1 MSFTT
6 PAALLLLALLPL
18 VAWLVWPV
26 DRRPVERR
34 PANRRPV
41 DQRPASRRPGAARP
55 RPRSGWPG
63 LVLRLL
69 ILALL
74 ILSLAGA
81 QLVRAVDDLAV
92 VFLVDAS
99 DSMSRESVAAAEAFV
114 REAVGA
120 MGPDDR
126 AGVILFGANALVEQP
141 LRRFESADNLPPFAS
156 QPGRLHTDLAEALRL
171 SLALLPG
178 DAARRVVV
186 LSDGAAT
193 TGDTAEAARLAAASG
208 VSIDTV
214 YLPRPAAPNEVIVRD
229 VAAPARVG
237 QGETF
242 RLEIAAESTTATPA
256 TLRVLGDGV
265 VVYEE
270 EVQLQPG
277 GNNFVVRLTAAAPG
291 FARYRV
297 QLSPPAAADT
307 FPQNNELAAFTEI
320 TGQPRV
326 LIVAADPSV
335 GAGLRP
341 APTAADPSVGAGLR
355 PAPTANDEPA
365 FDEAAQLAAAL
376 AASGLTVERVAP
388 AALPPTPGDLA
399 DYAGVMLVNVNARDL
414 SPRQMAALQ
423 SYVRD
428 LGGGLTA
435 VGGPDSFGMG
445 GYFDTP
451 LEEALPVNM
460 QIEDEERFP
469 SVSLVLVIDR
479 SGSMSA
485 EEGGVTKIQLAAEG
499 AVRALQLLNQNDEM
513 TLITVDEAPDA
524 IIGPVTAANRD
535 EAIEQMRRLGAGG
548 GGIFVYNGLQ
558 AAAEVLDS
566 STNEVR
572 HIIVLADG
580 ADAEQKEGV
589 PELIG
594 ELTAQG
600 VTVSMVSIG
609 RGPDTPWLQQ
619 MAELGNGR
627 FHVTDQAAN
636 LPQIFT
642 QETAAIQRSYLVEE
656 RFFPAQV
663 SSSPI
668 LAGIR
673 ETPALYGYVA
683 TSPKATALVVLETPQ
698 TDPLLAQW
706 QYGLGRSLAWTS
718 DATGRWAQEWVRWG
732 GFATFWNQ
740 AARWTFGGQQAGG
753 LAAAVRL
760 DGERARLTVDAQDES
775 GAFRNDLAL
784 TANVV
789 GATGETETL
798 TLRPVAPGRYEATFT
813 PQTEGAYFIGVG
825 TTADGRPP
833 TADGEDASSSSG
845 QPSAV
850 GGLQTTAGWV
860 LGYSP
865 EYADLTGNP
874 ALLASLAAQTGGRA
888 LDTAEGSGPGPAAV
902 FAHDLAAAPAAQPIW
917 PWLTLAAALLLPL
930 DVAVRRLA
938 LTRRDWERIR
948 NYELGIRN
956 KERGQGP
963 GARDERMEQML
974 QAVGRFGKSPHTAES
989 AASDA
994 GRVTSDERRATSA
1007 ESTSSDVGA
1016 AGRVTS
1022 DERRATSAE
1031 SAGRTTDDQ
1040 PPTTTDQGPTPTD
1053 QPSPDD
1059 TLAARLRKRRNL

>member
-580 ADAEQKEGV
+580 SDAEQKEGV

-902 FAHDLAAAPAAQPIW
+902 FAHDLEAAPAAQPIW

-930 DVAVRRLA
+930 DVAVRRLT
-938 LTRRDWERIR
+938 LTRRDWARLWAGATADRRRPPAEPERAEGMSALLEAKKR
-948 NYELGIRN
+948 
-956 KERGQGP
+956 
-963 GARDERMEQML
+963 A
-974 QAVGRFGKSPHTAES
+974 AVGRFGKSPDVVGGEWRVASTES
-989 AASDA
+989 VGMDA
-994 GRVTSDERRATSA
+994 GHPPVP
-1007 ESTSSDVGA
+1007 
-1016 AGRVTS
+1016 
-1022 DERRATSAE
+1022 SAE
-1031 SAGRTTDDQ
+1031 SASSDADGLPVAGGEGRVAQNQ
-1040 PPTTTDQGPTPTD
+1040 PPTTNDQLPNE
-1053 QPSPDD
+1053 
-1059 TLAARLRKRRNL
+1059 TLAARLRRRPNG

>member
-18 VAWLVWPV
+18 VAWLVWPT
-26 DRRPVERR
+26 DRQLTGQRR
-34 PANRRPV
+34 
-41 DQRPASRRPGAARP
+41 AAGRP

-81 QLVRAVDDLAV
+81 QLVRAVNDLAV

-99 DSMSRESVAAAEAFV
+99 DSMSRESAAAAEAFV
-114 REAVGA
+114 REAVA
-120 MGPDDR
+120 TMGPDDR
-126 AGVILFGANALVEQP
+126 AGVVLFGANALVEQP
-141 LRRFESADNLPPFAS
+141 LRRFESADDLPPFAS

-171 SLALLPG
+171 SLALLPA
-178 DAARRVVV
+178 DAVRRIVV

-256 TLRVLGDGV
+256 TLRVLGDGA

-270 EVQLQPG
+270 VVQLQPG
-277 GNNFVVRLTAAAPG
+277 SNNFVVRLAAAAPA

-326 LIVAADPSV
+326 LIVAADP
-335 GAGLRP
+335 
-341 APTAADPSVGAGLR
+341 
-355 PAPTANDEPA
+355 TANAP
-365 FDEAAQLAAAL
+365 DEAEQLAAAL

-399 DYAGVMLVNVNARDL
+399 DYAGVILVNVNARDL
-414 SPRQMAALQ
+414 SPRVMAALQ
-423 SYVRD
+423 LYVRD

-485 EEGGVTKIQLAAEG
+485 EEDGVTKIQLAAEG

-548 GGIFVYNGLQ
+548 GGIFVRAGLA
-558 AAAEVLDS
+558 AAAEALADS
-566 STNEVR
+566 ANEVQ

-580 ADAEQKEGV
+580 SDAEQKEGV

-609 RGPDTPWLQQ
+609 QGPDTPWLQQ

-642 QETAAIQRSYLVEE
+642 QETAAIQRSYLVEK
-656 RFFPAQV
+656 RFFPAQI

-683 TSPKATALVVLETPQ
+683 TSPKATAQVALETQ
-698 TDPLLAQW
+698 QSDPLLAQW

-732 GFATFWNQ
+732 
-740 AARWTFGGQQAGG
+740 
-753 LAAAVRL
+753 
-760 DGERARLTVDAQDES
+760 
-775 GAFRNDLAL
+775 
-784 TANVV
+784 
-789 GATGETETL
+789 
-798 TLRPVAPGRYEATFT
+798 
-813 PQTEGAYFIGVG
+813 
-825 TTADGRPP
+825 
-833 TADGEDASSSSG
+833 
-845 QPSAV
+845 
-850 GGLQTTAGWV
+850 
-860 LGYSP
+860 
-865 EYADLTGNP
+865 
-874 ALLASLAAQTGGRA
+874 
-888 LDTAEGSGPGPAAV
+888 
-902 FAHDLAAAPAAQPIW
+902 
-917 PWLTLAAALLLPL
+917 
-930 DVAVRRLA
+930 
-938 LTRRDWERIR
+938 
-948 NYELGIRN
+948 
-956 KERGQGP
+956 
-963 GARDERMEQML
+963 
-974 QAVGRFGKSPHTAES
+974 
-989 AASDA
+989 
-994 GRVTSDERRATSA
+994 
-1007 ESTSSDVGA
+1007 
-1016 AGRVTS
+1016 
-1022 DERRATSAE
+1022 
-1031 SAGRTTDDQ
+1031 
-1040 PPTTTDQGPTPTD
+1040 
-1053 QPSPDD
+1053 
-1059 TLAARLRKRRNL
+1059 

>member
-580 ADAEQKEGV
+580 SDAEQKEGV

-740 AARWTFGGQQAGG
+740 AARWTFGGRQAGG

-825 TTADGRPP
+825 TTAGGETTADGRRP
-833 TADGEDASSSSG
+833 TADGEEPSSSG
-845 QPSAV
+845 QPSVV
-850 GGLQTTAGWV
+850 GGPQTTAGWV

-865 EYADLTGNP
+865 EYAELSGNP

-888 LDTAEGSGPGPAAV
+888 LDTAEGTGPGPAAV
-902 FAHDLAAAPAAQPIW
+902 FAHDLDAAPAAQPIW

-930 DVAVRRLA
+930 DVAARRL
-938 LTRRDWERIR
+938 TFTKRDWAQAWAKVTADRRRPTATPERT
-948 NYELGIRN
+948 ETM
-956 KERGQGP
+956 
-963 GARDERMEQML
+963 AQML
-974 QAVGRFGKSPHTAES
+974 RAKEEATVGRVGNPPAP
-989 AASDA
+989 
-994 GRVTSDERRATSA
+994 VTNDERRATDGD
-1007 ESTSSDVGA
+1007 ST
-1016 AGRVTS
+1016 R
-1022 DERRATSAE
+1022 
-1031 SAGRTTDDQ
+1031 RTTDDQ
-1040 PPTTTDQGPTPTD
+1040 PLTTNDQRPTPTD
-1053 QPSPDD
+1053 QPLPDE
-1059 TLAARLRKRRNL
+1059 TLAARLRKRKRPS

>member
-341 APTAADPSVGAGLR
+341 APTA
-355 PAPTANDEPA
+355 NDEPA

-580 ADAEQKEGV
+580 SDAEQKEGV

-902 FAHDLAAAPAAQPIW
+902 FAHDLEAAPAAQPIW
-917 PWLTLAAALLLPL
+917 PWLTLLATLLLPL
-930 DVAVRRLA
+930 DVAARRLT
-938 LTRRDWERIR
+938 LTRQDWARVWGRITNYELRIR
-948 NYELGIRN
+948 NEEAEPERGERLAQLLRAKEKKGQELGIEHYELGGTV
-956 KERGQGP
+956 RGEELSESGISP
-963 GARDERMEQML
+963 AEGGSAEPSN
-974 QAVGRFGKSPHTAES
+974 AVGPS
-989 AASDA
+989 SDA
-994 GRVTSDERRATSA
+994 PTVGE
-1007 ESTSSDVGA
+1007 ES
-1016 AGRVTS
+1016 
-1022 DERRATSAE
+1022 
-1031 SAGRTTDDQ
+1031 
-1040 PPTTTDQGPTPTD
+1040 
-1053 QPSPDD
+1053 
-1059 TLAARLRKRRNL
+1059 LAARLRKRRETHKL

>member
-6 PAALLLLALLPL
+6 PVALLLLAALPL
-18 VAWLVWPV
+18 VAWWVWP
-26 DRRPVERR
+26 
-34 PANRRPV
+34 AG
-41 DQRPASRRPGAARP
+41 SRRSGPRP
-55 RPRSGWPG
+55 RPRSGWVG

-74 ILSLAGA
+74 VLSLAGA
-81 QLVRAVDDLAV
+81 QLARAVDDLAV
-92 VFLVDAS
+92 VFLVDGS
-99 DSMSRESVAAAEAFV
+99 DSMSRESAAAAEAFV
-114 REAVGA
+114 RQAVGA

-126 AGVILFGANALVEQP
+126 AGIVLFGANALVEQP
-141 LRRFESADNLPPFAS
+141 LRRFDSADDLPPFAS

-171 SLALLPG
+171 SLALLPA

-208 VSIDTV
+208 VSVDTV
-214 YLPRPAAPNEVIVRD
+214 YLPRPAAPNEVIVRN

-256 TLRVLGDGV
+256 TLRVLGDGA

-270 EVQLQPG
+270 DVQLQPG
-277 GNNFVVRLTAAAPG
+277 ANNFVVRLAAAAPA

-326 LIVAADPSV
+326 LIVAADP
-335 GAGLRP
+335 
-341 APTAADPSVGAGLR
+341 
-355 PAPTANDEPA
+355 TANAPDEA
-365 FDEAAQLAAAL
+365 ALDEAAQLSVAL
-376 AASGLTVERVAP
+376 AASGLTVERATP
-388 AALPPTPGDLA
+388 ATLPPTPGDLA
-399 DYAGVMLVNVNARDL
+399 DYAGVILVNVNARDL
-414 SPRQMAALQ
+414 SPRRMAALQ
-423 SYVRD
+423 AYVRD

-451 LEEALPVNM
+451 LEEALPVDM
-460 QIEDEERFP
+460 QIQDEERFP

-479 SGSMSA
+479 SGSMTA
-485 EEGGVTKIQLAAEG
+485 EEDGVTKIQLAAEG

-548 GGIFVYNGLQ
+548 GGIYVRAGLA
-558 AAAEVLDS
+558 AAAEALDGS
-566 STNEVR
+566 ANEVR

-642 QETAAIQRSYLVEE
+642 QETAAIQRTYLVEE
-656 RFFPAQV
+656 RFFPTQV

-683 TSPKATALVVLETPQ
+683 TSPKATAQVVLETQ
-698 TDPLLAQW
+698 QSDPLLAQW

-740 AARWTFGGQQAGG
+740 AARWTFGGRLAGG
-753 LAAAVRL
+753 LVAAVRPN
-760 DGERARLTVDAQDES
+760 GEQARLTVDAQDES
-775 GAFRNDLAL
+775 GAFRNGLAL

-789 GATGETETL
+789 GPTGETQTL
-798 TLRPVAPGRYEATFT
+798 ELRPTAPGRYEASFT

-825 TTADGRPP
+825 TTAGGETTADGRRP
-833 TADGEDASSSSG
+833 TADGEEPSSSG
-845 QPSAV
+845 QPSVV
-850 GGLQTTAGWV
+850 GGPQTTAGWV

-865 EYADLTGNP
+865 EYAELSGNP

-888 LDTAEGSGPGPAAV
+888 LDTAEGTAPGPAAV

-930 DVAVRRLA
+930 DVAARRL
-938 LTRRDWERIR
+938 TFTKRDWAQAWAKVTADRRRPTATPERT
-948 NYELGIRN
+948 ETM
-956 KERGQGP
+956 
-963 GARDERMEQML
+963 AQML
-974 QAVGRFGKSPHTAES
+974 RAKEEATVGRVGNPPAP
-989 AASDA
+989 
-994 GRVTSDERRATSA
+994 VTNDERRATDGD
-1007 ESTSSDVGA
+1007 ST
-1016 AGRVTS
+1016 R
-1022 DERRATSAE
+1022 
-1031 SAGRTTDDQ
+1031 RTTDDQ
-1040 PPTTTDQGPTPTD
+1040 PLTTNDQRPTPTD
-1053 QPSPDD
+1053 QPLPDE
-1059 TLAARLRKRRNL
+1059 TLAARLRRRRGSTGER

>member
-6 PAALLLLALLPL
+6 PAALLLLAALPL
-18 VAWLVWPV
+18 VAWWVWPTGA
-26 DRRPVERR
+26 RR
-34 PANRRPV
+34 
-41 DQRPASRRPGAARP
+41 GGG
-55 RPRSGWPG
+55 RPRSGWLG

-74 ILSLAGA
+74 VLSLAGA
-81 QLVRAVDDLAV
+81 QLARAVDDLAV

-99 DSMSRESVAAAEAFV
+99 DSMSRESAAAAEAFV
-114 REAVGA
+114 RQAVDA

-126 AGVILFGANALVEQP
+126 AGIVLFGANALVEQP
-141 LRRFESADNLPPFAS
+141 LHRFDAADDLPPFAS

-171 SLALLPG
+171 SLALLPA

-193 TGDTAEAARLAAASG
+193 TGDTAEAARLAAAAG
-208 VSIDTV
+208 VSVDTV

-256 TLRVLGDGV
+256 TLRVLGDGA

-270 EVQLQPG
+270 TVQLQPG
-277 GNNFVVRLTAAAPG
+277 ANNFVVRLTAAAPA

-326 LIVAADPSV
+326 LIVAADP
-335 GAGLRP
+335 
-341 APTAADPSVGAGLR
+341 TAAGD
-355 PAPTANDEPA
+355 APVL
-365 FDEAAQLAAAL
+365 DEAAQLAAAL
-376 AASGLTVERVAP
+376 AASGLTVERATP
-388 AALPPTPGDLA
+388 AGLPPTPGDLA
-399 DYAGVMLVNVNARDL
+399 DYAGVILVNVNARDL
-414 SPRQMAALQ
+414 SPRKMGALQ
-423 SYVRD
+423 TYVRD

-451 LEEALPVNM
+451 LEEALPVDM
-460 QIEDEERFP
+460 QIQDEERFP

-479 SGSMSA
+479 SGSMTA
-485 EEGGVTKIQLAAEG
+485 EEDGVTKIQLAAEG

-548 GGIFVYNGLQ
+548 GGIYVRAGLE
-558 AAAEVLDS
+558 AAAEALRAS
-566 STNEVR
+566 SNEVR

-580 ADAEQKEGV
+580 SDAEQKEGV
-589 PELIG
+589 PELLG

-609 RGPDTPWLQQ
+609 QGPDTPWLQQ

-656 RFFPAQV
+656 RFFPTQV

-683 TSPKATALVVLETPQ
+683 TSAKATAQVALETQ
-698 TDPLLAQW
+698 QSDPLLAQW

-740 AARWTFGGQQAGG
+740 AARWTFGGRAAGG
-753 LAAAVRL
+753 LAAAVQL
-760 DGERARLTVDAQDES
+760 DGERARLAVDAQDES
-775 GAFRNDLAL
+775 GAFRNGLAL

-789 GATGETETL
+789 GPTGETQTL
-798 TLRPVAPGRYEATFT
+798 TLRPTAPGRYEATFV
-813 PQTEGAYFIGVG
+813 PQTEGAYFVGVG
-825 TTADGRPP
+825 ETG
-833 TADGEDASSSSG
+833 GEAR
-845 QPSAV
+845 AA
-850 GGLQTTAGWV
+850 AGWV

-865 EYADLTGNP
+865 EYAELAGNP

-902 FAHDLAAAPAAQPIW
+902 FAHDLDAAPAAQPIW

-930 DVAVRRLA
+930 DVAARRLT
-938 LTRRDWERIR
+938 LTRRDLARAWARATVGRRQPAAEPERT
-948 NYELGIRN
+948 ETM
-956 KERGQGP
+956 
-963 GARDERMEQML
+963 AQML
-974 QAVGRFGKSPHTAES
+974 RAKDNATVGRFAKSPPTAES
-989 AASDA
+989 AASDVGGRQVA
-994 GRVTSDERRATSA
+994 GGESA
-1007 ESTSSDVGA
+1007 ANGGRFAKSPHTADA
-1016 AGRVTS
+1016 AS
-1022 DERRATSAE
+1022 EDAD
-1031 SAGRTTDDQ
+1031 SAGRIGHDQ
-1040 PPTTTDQGPTPTD
+1040 PPPTPD
-1053 QPSPDD
+1053 QQPTHDPASGDD
-1059 TLAARLRKRRNL
+1059 TLAARLRKRRNG

>member
-6 PAALLLLALLPL
+6 PAALLLLAVLPL
-18 VAWLVWPV
+18 VAWLVWPAA
-26 DRRPVERR
+26 RR
-34 PANRRPV
+34 
-41 DQRPASRRPGAARP
+41 GTTRP
-55 RPRSGWPG
+55 RPRSGWAG

-69 ILALL
+69 ILALV

-81 QLVRAVDDLAV
+81 QLARAVDDLAV

-99 DSMSRESVAAAEAFV
+99 DSMSRESAAAAEAFV
-114 REAVGA
+114 REAVAA

-126 AGVILFGANALVEQP
+126 AGIVLFGANALVEQP
-141 LRRFESADNLPPFAS
+141 LRQFESAADLPPFAS

-171 SLALLPG
+171 SLALLPS

-208 VSIDTV
+208 VSVDTV

-229 VAAPARVG
+229 VRAPARVG

-256 TLRVLGDGV
+256 TLRVLGDGA
-265 VVYEE
+265 VVYEDG
-270 EVQLQPG
+270 VQLQPG
-277 GNNFVVRLTAAAPG
+277 ANNFVVRLAAAAPG

-297 QLSPPAAADT
+297 QLSPPPAADT

-326 LIVAADPSV
+326 LIVTPDPGADTV

-341 APTAADPSVGAGLR
+341 APTAG
-355 PAPTANDEPA
+355 EPA

-376 AASGLTVERVAP
+376 AASGLTVERATP
-388 AALPPTPGDLA
+388 AGLPPTPGDLA

-435 VGGPDSFGMG
+435 IGGPDSFGMG

-479 SGSMSA
+479 SGSMTA
-485 EEGGVTKIQLAAEG
+485 EEDGVTKIQLAAEG
-499 AVRALQLLNQNDEM
+499 AVRALQLLNANDEM

-548 GGIFVYNGLQ
+548 GGIYVRAGLE
-558 AAAEVLDS
+558 AAAAALES

-580 ADAEQKEGV
+580 SDAEQKEGV

-600 VTVSMVSIG
+600 VSVSMVSIG

-642 QETAAIQRSYLVEE
+642 QETAAIQRTYLVEE
-656 RFFPAQV
+656 RFFPTQIA
-663 SSSPI
+663 SSPI

-673 ETPALYGYVA
+673 ETPPLYGYVA
-683 TSPKATALVVLETPQ
+683 TSPKATALVLLETHM

-718 DATGRWAQEWVRWG
+718 DATGRWAQDWVRWG

-740 AARWTFGGQQAGG
+740 AARWTFGGRQAGG
-753 LAAAVRL
+753 LTAAVRL
-760 DGERARLTVDAQDES
+760 NGEQARLTVDAQDES

-789 GATGETETL
+789 GPTGETRTL
-798 TLRPVAPGRYEATFT
+798 DLRPVAPGRYEAAFA
-813 PQTEGAYFIGVG
+813 PANEGAYFIGVG
-825 TTADGRPP
+825 TTADDRPP
-833 TADGEDASSSSG
+833 TADGDSG

-850 GGLQTTAGWV
+850 GGLLQTTAGWV

-874 ALLASLAAQTGGRA
+874 ALLASLAAQTGGRV

-902 FAHDLAAAPAAQPIW
+902 FAHDIEAAPAAQPIW

-956 KERGQGP
+956 KEEKGQGL
-963 GARDERMEQML
+963 GARDERMEQL
-974 QAVGRFGKSPHTAES
+974 LRAKEEANVGRFGKSPAP
-989 AASDA
+989 A
-994 GRVTSDERRATSA
+994 TSDERPGTSG
-1007 ESTSSDVGA
+1007 ESAALDADGRGSEGA
-1016 AGRVTS
+1016 GEQGSRGAGEAPRS
-1022 DERRATSAE
+1022 EPASEAADSARRA
-1031 SAGRTTDDQ
+1031 
-1040 PPTTTDQGPTPTD
+1040 TTTDQRPTTND
-1053 QPSPDD
+1053 QPPDD
-1059 TLAARLRKRRNL
+1059 TLAARLRKRRNV

>member
-6 PAALLLLALLPL
+6 PAALLLLVALPL
-18 VAWLVWPV
+18 VAWLVWPGK
-26 DRRPVERR
+26 RR
-34 PANRRPV
+34 
-41 DQRPASRRPGAARP
+41 GGGRP
-55 RPRSGWPG
+55 RPRSGWVG

-69 ILALL
+69 ILTLI

-81 QLVRAVDDLAV
+81 QLARAVDDLAV

-114 REAVGA
+114 RQAVEA

-126 AGVILFGANALVEQP
+126 AGIVLFGANALVEQP
-141 LRRFESADNLPPFAS
+141 LRRFESAGDLPPFAS
-156 QPGRLHTDLAEALRL
+156 QPGRLHTDLAKALRL
-171 SLALLPG
+171 SLALLPS

-208 VSIDTV
+208 VSIDAV

-256 TLRVLGDGV
+256 TLRVLGDGA

-277 GNNFVVRLTAAAPG
+277 ANNFVVRLTAAAPA

-326 LIVAADPSV
+326 LIVAAEP
-335 GAGLRP
+335 
-341 APTAADPSVGAGLR
+341 AADAAGAPL
-355 PAPTANDEPA
+355 
-365 FDEAAQLAAAL
+365 DEAAQLTAAL
-376 AASGLTVERVAP
+376 AASGLTVERATPATLSP
-388 AALPPTPGDLA
+388 AAGDLV
-399 DYAGVMLVNVNARDL
+399 DYAGVILVNVNARDL

-423 SYVRD
+423 TYVRD

-435 VGGPDSFGMG
+435 IGGPDSFGMG
-445 GYFDTP
+445 GYFGTP
-451 LEEALPVNM
+451 LEEALPVDM

-479 SGSMSA
+479 SGSMTA
-485 EEGGVTKIQLAAEG
+485 EEDGVTKIQLAAEG

-513 TLITVDEAPDA
+513 TLITVDEAPDE

-548 GGIFVYNGLQ
+548 GGIFVRAGLA
-558 AAAEVLDS
+558 AAAEALAE

-580 ADAEQKEGV
+580 SDAEQKEGV

-656 RFFPAQV
+656 RFFPTQV

-683 TSPKATALVVLETPQ
+683 TSPKATAQVALETHMA
-698 TDPLLAQW
+698 DPLLAQW

-740 AARWTFGGQQAGG
+740 AARWTFGGRQAGG

-775 GAFRNDLAL
+775 GAFRNDLSL

-789 GATGETETL
+789 GPTGETQAL
-798 TLRPVAPGRYEATFT
+798 DLRPTAPGRYEATFA
-813 PQTEGAYFIGVG
+813 PANEGAYFIGVG
-825 TTADGRPP
+825 ETA
-833 TADGEDASSSSG
+833 GEAR
-845 QPSAV
+845 A
-850 GGLQTTAGWV
+850 TAGWV

-865 EYADLTGNP
+865 EYAELSGNP

-917 PWLTLAAALLLPL
+917 PWLTLAAVLLLPL
-930 DVAVRRLA
+930 DVAARRLA
-938 LTRRDWERIR
+938 LTRRDWQRIR

-956 KERGQGP
+956 RRKTAPEPERAEGMSALLEAKER
-963 GARDERMEQML
+963 AS
-974 QAVGRFGKSPHTAES
+974 VGRFGKSPHTAES
-989 AASDA
+989 ASEDA
-994 GRVTSDERRATSA
+994 DSAAKVARGEGRVAQS
-1007 ESTSSDVGA
+1007 
-1016 AGRVTS
+1016 
-1022 DERRATSAE
+1022 
-1031 SAGRTTDDQ
+1031 Q
-1040 PPTTTDQGPTPTD
+1040 PPTPTD
-1053 QPSPDD
+1053 QPPTITDQRPSTNDQAPPDE
-1059 TLAARLRKRRNL
+1059 TLAARLRKRRNG

>member
-99 DSMSRESVAAAEAFV
+99 DSMSRESAAAAEAFV

-126 AGVILFGANALVEQP
+126 AGVVLFGANALVEQP
-141 LRRFESADNLPPFAS
+141 LRRFESADDLPPFAS

-193 TGDTAEAARLAAASG
+193 TGDTAEAARLAAAAG
-208 VSIDTV
+208 VSVDTV

-256 TLRVLGDGV
+256 TLRVLGDGA

-277 GNNFVVRLTAAAPG
+277 ANNFVVRLTAAAP
-291 FARYRV
+291 A
-297 QLSPPAAADT
+297 SPATASNCRRRPRPTPSRRTTNWPPSPRSPASRASSSLPPT
-307 FPQNNELAAFTEI
+307 H
-320 TGQPRV
+320 
-326 LIVAADPSV
+326 
-335 GAGLRP
+335 
-341 APTAADPSVGAGLR
+341 TAADPSVGAGLR

-558 AAAEVLDS
+558 AAAEALDS

-642 QETAAIQRSYLVEE
+642 QETAAIQRTYLVEE
-656 RFFPAQV
+656 RFFPTQV

-683 TSPKATALVVLETPQ
+683 TSPKATALVALETPQ
-698 TDPLLAQW
+698 SDPLLAQW

-833 TADGEDASSSSG
+833 TADGGGPVLAAVSRR
-845 QPSAV
+845 PSAV
-850 GGLQTTAGWV
+850 LKPPPAGCW
-860 LGYSP
+860 
-865 EYADLTGNP
+865 A
-874 ALLASLAAQTGGRA
+874 
-888 LDTAEGSGPGPAAV
+888 
-902 FAHDLAAAPAAQPIW
+902 
-917 PWLTLAAALLLPL
+917 
-930 DVAVRRLA
+930 
-938 LTRRDWERIR
+938 TRR
-948 NYELGIRN
+948 
-956 KERGQGP
+956 
-963 GARDERMEQML
+963 
-974 QAVGRFGKSPHTAES
+974 S
-989 AASDA
+989 
-994 GRVTSDERRATSA
+994 
-1007 ESTSSDVGA
+1007 
-1016 AGRVTS
+1016 
-1022 DERRATSAE
+1022 
-1031 SAGRTTDDQ
+1031 
-1040 PPTTTDQGPTPTD
+1040 TPT
-1053 QPSPDD
+1053 
-1059 TLAARLRKRRNL
+1059 

>member
-99 DSMSRESVAAAEAFV
+99 DSMSRESAAAAEAFV
-114 REAVGA
+114 RQAVGA

-141 LRRFESADNLPPFAS
+141 LRRFESADDLPPFAS

-558 AAAEVLDS
+558 AAAEALDS

-580 ADAEQKEGV
+580 SDAEQKEGV

-594 ELTAQG
+594 ELTSQG

-740 AARWTFGGQQAGG
+740 AARWTFGGRQAGG

-902 FAHDLAAAPAAQPIW
+902 FAHDLEAAPAAQPIW

-930 DVAVRRLA
+930 DVAVRRLT
-938 LTRRDWERIR
+938 LTRRDWARLWAGATADRRRPPAEPERAEGMSALLEAKKR
-948 NYELGIRN
+948 
-956 KERGQGP
+956 
-963 GARDERMEQML
+963 A
-974 QAVGRFGKSPHTAES
+974 AVGRFGKSPDVVGGEWRVASTES
-989 AASDA
+989 VGMDA
-994 GRVTSDERRATSA
+994 GHPPVP
-1007 ESTSSDVGA
+1007 
-1016 AGRVTS
+1016 
-1022 DERRATSAE
+1022 SAE
-1031 SAGRTTDDQ
+1031 SASSDADGLPVAGGEGRVAQNQ
-1040 PPTTTDQGPTPTD
+1040 PPTTNDQLPNE
-1053 QPSPDD
+1053 
-1059 TLAARLRKRRNL
+1059 TLAARLRRRPNG

>member
-341 APTAADPSVGAGLR
+341 APTA
-355 PAPTANDEPA
+355 NDEPA

-580 ADAEQKEGV
+580 SDAEQKEGV

-902 FAHDLAAAPAAQPIW
+902 FAHDLEAAPAAQPIW

-930 DVAVRRLA
+930 DVAVRRLT
-938 LTRRDWERIR
+938 LTRRDWARLWAGATADRRRPPAEPERAEGMSALLEAKKR
-948 NYELGIRN
+948 
-956 KERGQGP
+956 
-963 GARDERMEQML
+963 A
-974 QAVGRFGKSPHTAES
+974 AVGRFGKSPDVVGGEWRVASTES
-989 AASDA
+989 VGMDA
-994 GRVTSDERRATSA
+994 GHPPVP
-1007 ESTSSDVGA
+1007 
-1016 AGRVTS
+1016 
-1022 DERRATSAE
+1022 SAE
-1031 SAGRTTDDQ
+1031 SASSDADGLPVAGGEGRVAQNQ
-1040 PPTTTDQGPTPTD
+1040 PPTTNDQLPNE
-1053 QPSPDD
+1053 
-1059 TLAARLRKRRNL
+1059 TLAARLRRRPNG